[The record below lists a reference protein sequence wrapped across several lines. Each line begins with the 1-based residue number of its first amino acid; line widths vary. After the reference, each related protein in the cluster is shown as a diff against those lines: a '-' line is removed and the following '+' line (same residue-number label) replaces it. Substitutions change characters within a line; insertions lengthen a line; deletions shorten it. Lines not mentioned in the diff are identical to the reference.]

1 MNQLQRD
8 HLREQLCRLRDPRCE
23 ERGRLLSYCRGMI
36 NFAYL
41 GDSLDDLSVA
51 RVRALLESALNHNH
65 MKAPWPEPGPWN
77 PF

>member
-8 HLREQLCRLRDPRCE
+8 HLREELCRLRDPRCE
-23 ERGRLLSYCRGMI
+23 DRGRRLSYCRGMI

-41 GDSLDDLSVA
+41 GGSLEEASVA
-51 RVRALLESALNHNH
+51 RMRCLLESALNHH
-65 MKAPWPEPGPWN
+65 RMQTPWPEPGAWN